1 MAILIH
7 FVDPKES
14 DDDAVP
20 PELRCLGALRHG
32 HRCLVHRYR
41 CSLQRCDFCVMAS
54 ILAWCSGLG
63 GHLGIAPWEK
73 RLGLI
78 PLWWNCMNAWVSG
91 KIEKRQIEHDWIH
104 CLACSW
110 LFNYCRP
117 ILHQCDFD
125 QSCCTF
131 LFELVTFMA
140 SCLAVAKLFVLGIPD
155 YFTDEPFSWGSY
167 GKLDDKDWLC
177 WLSADAFCKYHLS
190 PTATCSNHPNFDR
203 FGQGSFNLLPI
214 LGDQIMQIW

>member
-1 MAILIH
+1 MSGLKFYSTTDLYSSRELCWAPCLYSPTKMAILIH

-91 KIEKRQIEHDWIH
+91 KIEKRQIEHDLIH

-125 QSCCTF
+125 QTNHA
-131 LFELVTFMA
+131 T
-140 SCLAVAKLFVLGIPD
+140 
-155 YFTDEPFSWGSY
+155 PFYLNWWRS
-167 GKLDDKDWLC
+167 WLC
-177 WLSADAFCKYHLS
+177 AL
-190 PTATCSNHPNFDR
+190 
-203 FGQGSFNLLPI
+203 
-214 LGDQIMQIW
+214 